1 MTGIDLA
8 YYTLPTFHHLLSI
21 DTKHMPL
28 KLRLIVVRLLLLA
41 CSSTARTDVA
51 LAKGHYA
58 QIVVPFD
65 NPREITETYLA
76 SDNTL
81 TITFSKTT
89 PSEIRAF
96 EEYDPNLVKRVILK
110 DLGPTGTEVKLV
122 LRDRNVR
129 AFLKKYSEPFRLTVD
144 LFDADYAEDHD
155 PTTGIPTTLADG
167 GLTRDQGDTKVLTAH
182 SKAQPNHIE
191 LSPQVRE
198 STPATPPTHGTKR
211 QLLQPSPKIFVNES
225 EMELAL
231 QGSSD
236 GLGKAWK
243 DYPPYIYRLQTAAH
257 EGKQS
262 KKDAPSIAQAVSS
275 TEMMAD
281 YAGKLFNFGQESKAL
296 LAYQQVLH
304 RDPTIFDKDALHLWK
319 FAETHLSHAN
329 LTLARG
335 YYESLIQ
342 KYPAS
347 PLADFAKLRVLD
359 VSAIRQLQQNR
370 ASDLPNLLDGVA
382 AIKPQHNGELAAQ
395 MAIRKA
401 YWSKENTAQAG
412 DRSKIPALS
421 RPVASELSVSYPTVE
436 SSRTAFL
443 AGTLLLADALRKDAP
458 WSRATAPFAEDY
470 FKRFSGPPTEP
481 YRTTLK
487 DDLYSKINE
496 TIQTKVTEGKL
507 VEAIDDY
514 EALPASMRSVQKN
527 PPTAWAL
534 AEAYR
539 KLGQK
544 EKAVTLYE
552 NAEKI
557 DDKGPA
563 RVKAAFWLA
572 YLSGELATDG
582 RAQKM
587 GADKIARLSQKSS
600 AADKR
605 MDAYWN
611 ALKPDER
618 ASLSTAYREPFEQT
632 ITSQAKLRTPAKIV
646 LANWSKSLS
655 TPASANITSK
665 TGGSELA
672 TGYSPSGAAVILL
685 TDLAKRFGELGM
697 IKERREA
704 LGVLRTMKP
713 KDFEDDKAAKDIWAK
728 QLTSLAEDYRQSN
741 QYLDAGRLFS
751 LVGEGSENWEG
762 RAEALYKGGLLLYR
776 AGRRDEALT
785 SFRAAASDTNNLF
798 YANLAKERL
807 AQIE

>member
-1 MTGIDLA
+1 
-8 YYTLPTFHHLLSI
+8 
-21 DTKHMPL
+21 MPI
-28 KLRLIVVRLLLLA
+28 KLRLIIVRLLLLA
-41 CSSTARTDVA
+41 CSSTARNEIA
-51 LAKGHYA
+51 LAKGSYA

-65 NPREITETYLA
+65 NPREITESYLR
-76 SDNTL
+76 SENTL
-81 TITFSKTT
+81 VITFAKTA

-96 EEYDPNLVKRVILK
+96 EDYDPNLVKRVILK

-144 LFDADYAEDHD
+144 LFDESYAEDHD
-155 PTTGIPTTLADG
+155 PTTGIPTTLAS
-167 GLTRDQGDTKVLTAH
+167 GDHAKDDSSSGTDVLH
-182 SKAQPNHIE
+182 SKSSSQSKD
-191 LSPQVRE
+191 SPHVPGSIQ
-198 STPATPPTHGTKR
+198 SSQGTKR
-211 QLLQPSPKIFVNES
+211 QLLQPTPKIFVSES

-231 QGSSD
+231 QGSSE

-262 KKDAPSIAQAVSS
+262 KKDGPSLTQAISS

-281 YAGKLFNFGQESKAL
+281 FAGKLFNFGQESKAL

-319 FAETHLSHAN
+319 FAETHLGHAN

-342 KYPAS
+342 KHPAS
-347 PLADFAKLRVLD
+347 PLADFAKLRILD

-370 ASDLPNLLDGVA
+370 PSDLPGLLNGVA
-382 AIKPQHNGELAAQ
+382 SIKPQHNGELAAQ
-395 MAIRKA
+395 LAIRRA
-401 YWSKENTAQAG
+401 YWAKDNVAQAL
-412 DRSKIPALS
+412 DRSKIPPLS

-443 AGTLLLADALRKDAP
+443 AGTLLLSDALRKDAP

-487 DDLYSKINE
+487 DDLYTKINE
-496 TIQTKVTEGKL
+496 NIQTKVADGKL

-544 EKAVTLYE
+544 EKALPLYE
-552 NAEKI
+552 LAEKV

-572 YLSGELATDG
+572 YLSGELAAEG
-582 RAQKM
+582 RTLKM
-587 GADKIARLSQKSS
+587 GADKISRLSQKSS

-605 MDAYWN
+605 MEAFWN
-611 ALKPDER
+611 TLKPDER
-618 ASLSTAYREPFEQT
+618 TSLSTAYREPFEQT
-632 ITSQAKLRTPAKIV
+632 ITSQAKLRTPSKIV
-646 LANWSKSLS
+646 LANWSKALS
-655 TPASANITSK
+655 TPASSNITSK
-665 TGGSELA
+665 SGGNELA

-685 TDLAKRFGELGM
+685 SDLAKRFGELGM
-697 IKERREA
+697 SKERREA
-704 LGVLRTMKP
+704 LGVLRNMKP

-762 RAEALYKGGLLLYR
+762 RAEALYKGALLLYR

-785 SFRAAASDTNNLF
+785 SFRAAAADTNNLF

>member
-1 MTGIDLA
+1 
-8 YYTLPTFHHLLSI
+8 
-21 DTKHMPL
+21 MPP
-28 KLRLIVVRLLLLA
+28 KLRHIIVRLLLLT
-41 CSSTARTDVA
+41 CSSTARTEIA

-58 QIVVPFD
+58 QIVVPFS
-65 NPREITETYLA
+65 NPREITESYIP

-89 PSEIRAF
+89 PAEIRAF
-96 EEYDPNLVKRVILK
+96 EDYDPNLVKRVILK
-110 DLGPTGTEVKLV
+110 DLGPSGTEVKLV

-129 AFLKKYSEPFRLTVD
+129 AFLKKYNEPFRLTVD
-144 LFDADYAEDHD
+144 LFDADYSEELD
-155 PTTGIPTTLADG
+155 PTTGIPTSIASVDSLENQPVSLNPNQSSSPTALKNE
-167 GLTRDQGDTKVLTAH
+167 LPDTERKPPPSSA
-182 SKAQPNHIE
+182 SKR
-191 LSPQVRE
+191 L
-198 STPATPPTHGTKR
+198 
-211 QLLQPSPKIFVNES
+211 LLQPAPKIFVNET

-231 QGSSD
+231 QGSSE

-257 EGKQS
+257 EGKS
-262 KKDAPSIAQAVSS
+262 DKKAGPSLAQAISS
-275 TEMMAD
+275 SEMMAD
-281 YAGKLFNFGQESKAL
+281 FAGKLFNFGQESKAL

-319 FAETHLSHAN
+319 FAECHLSHAN

-342 KYPAS
+342 KHPAS
-347 PLADFAKLRVLD
+347 PLADFAKLRILD
-359 VSAIRQLQQNR
+359 VSAIRQLEQNR
-370 ASDLPNLLDGVA
+370 PSDLPSLTTGVA
-382 AIKPQHNGELAAQ
+382 SIKPRHNGELAAQ
-395 MAIRKA
+395 LAIRKA
-401 YWSKENTAQAG
+401 YWAEENVSQAAN
-412 DRSKIPALS
+412 RTKIPILS

-443 AGTLLLADALRKDAP
+443 AGTLLLADALRKDTL

-481 YRTTLK
+481 FRTNLK
-487 DDLYSKINE
+487 DDLYNKIND
-496 TIQTKVTEGKL
+496 TIQTKVASGKL
-507 VEAIDDY
+507 VEAIDDF

-527 PPTAWAL
+527 PSTAWAL

-544 EKAVTLYE
+544 EKALALYE
-552 NAEKI
+552 NAEKV
-557 DDKGPA
+557 DEKGPD

-572 YLSGELATDG
+572 YLAGELAADG
-582 RAQKM
+582 RSQKM
-587 GADKIARLSQKSS
+587 GADKISRLSQKSS

-605 MDAYWN
+605 MESYWN
-611 ALKPDER
+611 TLKPDER
-618 ASLSTAYREPFEQT
+618 ASLSIAYREPFEQT
-632 ITSQAKLRTPAKIV
+632 ITSRAKLRTPSIIV
-646 LANWSKSLS
+646 LNNWSKSLS
-655 TPASANITSK
+655 TPASSNVTSK
-665 TGGSELA
+665 TGGTEIA
-672 TGYSPSGAAVILL
+672 GGYSPSGAAVILL
-685 TDLAKRFGELGM
+685 SDLAKRFAELGM
-697 IKERREA
+697 SKERREA
-704 LGVLRTMKP
+704 LGVLRNMKP
-713 KDFEDDKAAKDIWAK
+713 KDFDDDKAAKDIWAK

-785 SFRAAASDTNNLF
+785 SFRSAASDTNNLF